1 MEKKKYVIRFYP
13 KTEDFD
19 FFPVLT
25 NEGVAVR
32 KVDLP
37 KFRKES
43 VEVCVFGDTPDEAWA
58 LGLTILEKFLREQAD
73 KILKELNAPDG
84 GVTDEGC
91 GDYE

>member
-1 MEKKKYVIRFYP
+1 MEKRKYVIRFYP

-43 VEVCVFGDTPDEAWA
+43 VEVCVFGDTPDEAWG
-58 LGLTILEKFLREQAD
+58 LGLSILERFLRDQAD
-73 KILKELNAPDG
+73 KILKELNCSDDDVNDG
-84 GVTDEGC
+84 ER